1 MLIEKYDEK
10 PKFEIGFSP
19 LYFISYPLYNIQ
31 CRSILHKYLN
41 HYDTSIAYNDFIN
54 IYKDEGLK
62 GLYNGVIPM
71 LAHIVSKR
79 SIYYLLENI
88 HYSLLKRIR
97 KEKKRDS
104 QDKKGSM
111 SNYENRVFY
120 EKENTN
126 NFIGDVINFN
136 IVKHMNFVKEENN
149 CVKKKKKKKY
159 FHLSFYHTLYEYISS
174 ILSYPL
180 LNISTK
186 MIIFQNNSKSLLQS
200 KTERVF
206 DFVFDFVFALVLSLE
221 PTFTCST
228 RVPFSCFHAD
238 LRNIIHLTYAYD
250 GVYGFFRGIN
260 NFLIIQ
266 SFDKLLNC
274 FLYKTFSNRCSYD
287 KVLTIKV
294 VLSTCLNTIIAP
306 YIQYSILNRSQSYV
320 PGLCKDT
327 TFNQFFRNF
336 HWKSHLSNVSVG
348 LAVAGVQ
355 LIIIALMPKDTPKND
370 EVVHKEKDEYF

>member
-31 CRSILHKYLN
+31 CRSILQKYLN
-41 HYDTSIAYNDFIN
+41 HYDTSVAYNDFIN
-54 IYKDEGLK
+54 VNNLNIKTYIIYIVNSLHQIYKDEGLK

-88 HYSLLKRIR
+88 HYSLLKRMR
-97 KEKKRDS
+97 KEKKRES
-104 QDKKGSM
+104 QEKKGSM
-111 SNYENRVFY
+111 SNYENRLIY
-120 EKENTN
+120 EKEDTN

-149 CVKKKKKKKY
+149 CVKKKY

-186 MIIFQNNSKSLLQS
+186 MIIFQNNSKSLLQN
-200 KTERVF
+200 
-206 DFVFDFVFALVLSLE
+206 
-221 PTFTCST
+221 
-228 RVPFSCFHAD
+228 

-266 SFDKLLNC
+266 SLDKLLNC

-306 YIQYSILNRSQSYV
+306 YIQYSILNRSQSY
-320 PGLCKDT
+320 GLCKDT